1 MANILHICNSLDPAG
16 DVVRSV
22 AELKRHSRHLHAVA
36 VHDRHQFQASYGF
49 REAELMEWNTTPEVI
64 RNLFDWADAILF
76 HFIGTEAGWGDMGTT
91 KPCAFRNSNIY
102 YNKETGKHYCLP
114 EYSARSVERFRL
126 LASSH
131 IGARDFLPGCRWLP
145 VLLDID
151 APLLVPDWRQRP
163 HCVSF
168 AKHHAAFTGMGFRG
182 MKKLPCWEMHRP
194 EVLFLRKTQATVV
207 LDNFSD
213 GHYGLA
219 GLEALSQG
227 IPVVVFNAEAAQEE
241 CRLLSDTPAPWI
253 EAKPGIQAMRVAV
266 LRVARLPAEEYAKL
280 RRAARAWME
289 QCYRS
294 KDLIARFWDPFCDE
308 LVATE
313 KPTEAMPQ
321 PNVPECSI
329 VITARNR
336 APLLRATLESIAR
349 QKFPSLEV
357 IVVED
362 GRDNGETEEAC
373 VRYGAQYFLRKNRPN
388 VPYSNPAVPVNIG
401 LRRARGEVIILQN
414 AECVHAGPDVI
425 EQMVAPH
432 RTRKNLAVFPAISA
446 RTPEG
451 QHWHWYVHSKLDAGP
466 RPFFFCGSVRREI
479 VHRLRG
485 LDEDFKFYGWDDDDF
500 AGRLATEGVEFSFRD
515 DVVVHHQ
522 WHPGTDCYGLQTNVE
537 IYNRKMAQFGAGAIG
552 TARNMDREWGSLDS

>member
-1 MANILHICNSLDPAG
+1 MAKILHICNSLDPAG

-22 AELKRHSRHLHAVA
+22 AELKRHSRHQHEVA

-49 REAELMEWNTTPEVI
+49 QEAELMAWNTTPEVI

-76 HFIGTEAGWGDMGTT
+76 HFVGTEAGWGDMGTA
-91 KPCAFRNSNIY
+91 KPCGFRNSNAY
-102 YNKETGKHYCLP
+102 YNKETGKHYCAE
-114 EYSARSVERFRL
+114 EYSAKSVERFRL

-145 VLLDID
+145 ALLDID
-151 APLLVPDWRQRP
+151 APLLMPDWSPRP

-168 AKHHAAFTGMGFRG
+168 SKHQSVFTGLGFRAQ
-182 MKKLPCWEMHRP
+182 KLSCWLMPRAR
-194 EVLFLRKTQATVV
+194 VLFERKTRATIVI
-207 LDNFSD
+207 DNFSD
-213 GHYGLA
+213 GHYGLS
-219 GLEALSQG
+219 GLESLAQG

-241 CRLLSDTPAPWI
+241 CRLLSDMPAPWI
-253 EAKPGIQAMRVAV
+253 EAKPNPQAMRIA
-266 LRVARLPAEEYAKL
+266 ARNIVRMNTEEYAKL
-280 RRAARAWME
+280 RRATRAWME
-289 QCYRS
+289 RCYRS
-294 KDLIARFWDPFCDE
+294 KDLIARFYDPFFDE
-308 LVATE
+308 LVS
-313 KPTEAMPQ
+313 PQ
-321 PNVPECSI
+321 MTAEIVSRPDAPECSI

-362 GRDNGETEEAC
+362 GKDNGETEEAC
-373 VRYGAQYFLRKNRPN
+373 ARYGARYFLRKNRPD
-388 VPYSNPAVPVNIG
+388 VPYSSPAVPCNIG
-401 LRRARGEVIILQN
+401 LCRARGEVIILQN

-451 QHWHWYVHSKLDAGP
+451 QHWHWYVHSKLDSGP

-485 LDEDFKFYGWDDDDF
+485 LDEDFKFYGWDDDFFALCLQF
-500 AGRLATEGVEFSFRD
+500 AGVNFNFRD
-515 DVVVHHQ
+515 DIIVHHQ
-522 WHPGTDCYGLQTNVE
+522 WHPGTNCYGLQSNAE
-537 IYNRKMAQFGAGAIG
+537 LFRLKADGLLSGKRGPESNLG
-552 TARNMDREWGSLDS
+552 REWGSLDS